1 MEKVWFMPRNGYVS
15 MKKAA
20 RGACG
25 RVVLDHFIQPA
36 FQPESF

>member
-1 MEKVWFMPRNGYVS
+1 

-25 RVVLDHFIQPA
+25 GVVLDHFIQPA
-36 FQPESF
+36 FQPAILGFYS